1 MAQINVLL
9 IMIAIPGEKNEVR
22 SSRVFCHLTEWVFA
36 FTFLVPW
43 IESAAAE
50 SITVRVVSASPAK
63 PVDGHSSIYVTLDSD
78 SQRDLARFTAAHVG
92 QDVEV
97 RCEGKLLMKP
107 RLRTALT
114 GGSMQIVDD
123 FGSDDVESLASG
135 VVSHHEL
142 AISASG
148 SPAR

>member
-1 MAQINVLL
+1 MPSLF
-9 IMIAIPGEKNEVR
+9 R
-22 SSRVFCHLTEWVFA
+22 HLTEWMFA
-36 FTFLVPW
+36 STFLALW
-43 IESAAAE
+43 IEFAAAE

-78 SQRDLARFTAAHVG
+78 SRRDLARFTTAHVG

-107 RLRTALT
+107 RLRTPLT

-123 FGSDDVESLASG
+123 FGSDDVESLARG
-135 VVSHHEL
+135 VVLHREL
-142 AISASG
+142 AISAAGPPS
-148 SPAR
+148 R